1 MSAYIDLT
9 TNDYPLYIGDI
20 ELLGGLSERFASVQE
35 TPQPETSNEIISYEG
50 KPEFI
55 DGIWKRTWITRALT
69 AEEILQYEED
79 KKRLVNFNQSD
90 PSKIISTI
98 KEIN

>member
-35 TPQPETSNEIISYEG
+35 TPQPETSNEII
-50 KPEFI
+50 I
-55 DGIWKRTWITRALT
+55 
-69 AEEILQYEED
+69 
-79 KKRLVNFNQSD
+79 V
-90 PSKIISTI
+90 KIIRTNA
-98 KEIN
+98 KNV